1 MTMTRRWAALTMA
14 GAVVSA
20 AGCGAVSAQDSLMI
34 APPGGVAPMRW
45 ASSRFGD
52 RIEPRAAVLLPIRFD
67 GVDKTFYAQ
76 FDLGAKSTVF
86 YGKTLAAASVKIPAL
101 KPGPKGQPG
110 ALGFTIGDLRVSIP
124 KPGVRADIGDPNIAW
139 DDPEAVDLIGT
150 IGVDMLEGRVLMID
164 FKAMRLHVGDA
175 APRELAAQ
183 ARWSPM
189 ALKSRWV
196 LLDATLEGKPTKLL
210 LDTGSS
216 AFALLIDKTRWSEMT
231 TGQDTESFAVN
242 SWGKKLMAHTAPT
255 KARVVIGGLETP
267 LGDATYIEGTSA
279 MQGLM
284 MRATGMGGMTGNR
297 LFFDRVLIL
306 DAPGGRYAVIEP
318 KSPPN

>member
-1 MTMTRRWAALTMA
+1 MAVTRRLAALMMA
-14 GAVVSA
+14 VTALGA
-20 AGCGAVSAQDSLMI
+20 CGAAQAREGLTV
-34 APPGGVAPMRW
+34 APPGGGAAMRW
-45 ASSRFGD
+45 AASKFGD
-52 RIEPRAAVLLPIRFD
+52 RVEPRAAVLLPVRFD

-86 YGKTLAAASVKIPAL
+86 YGKTIAAAAARIPAL
-101 KPGPKGQPG
+101 KGGPLSF
-110 ALGFTIGDLRVSIP
+110 AIGD
-124 KPGVRADIGDPNIAW
+124 VRATIAKPNVREGIGDPDIAW
-139 DDPEAVDLIGT
+139 DDPQAVDLIGT
-150 IGVDMLEGRVLMID
+150 IGVDLLEGRVLAVD

-175 APRELAAQ
+175 APPDLTAKAK
-183 ARWSPM
+183 WSPM

-196 LLDATLEGKPTKLL
+196 LLDATLEGQPTKLL

-216 AFALLIDKTRWSEMT
+216 AFALLIDKSRWSQMT
-231 TGQDTESFAVN
+231 TGQDAESFPVN

-255 KARVVIGGLETP
+255 KARVTIGGLDTP

-297 LFFDRVLIL
+297 LFFDRVLVL
-306 DAPGGRYAVIEP
+306 DAPGGRYAVIE
-318 KSPPN
+318 